1 MKYIQY
7 LKTFVAPLLAVAAL
21 VCFCASLSYGSGR
34 AGGKTMGSLWRE
46 YERYESLGLPARAE
60 KVLREIVD
68 KAAAQKSYTDFTRAG
83 IALSRTV
90 CSYDW
95 KASRKLRNE
104 LQEKAVE
111 LGNPVVTFRL
121 AMSDVIDLCVD
132 PQWIESEVFARK
144 DVLRAEYHPQLY
156 SMAGENP
163 VLQDF
168 LIAAVRNDYEFL
180 LWSLYG
186 EGRGWSWHCRLDEE
200 CLSKV
205 LGELKSEVGESYP
218 AGAWLEYQEIV
229 REDDC
234 GDTLAGFAS
243 KWRGKAVAVY
253 AQGRILEGKFSRMCE
268 DLSSGAEVLRKA
280 ERLRKVDGL
289 KKEDGLRKPS
299 SEDFISFRSECE
311 AFEKRRKAFRGAEFD
326 VAESCRAVEEIIDRM
341 DSRSLSVSASE
352 GKVRIV
358 AQNVGKA
365 VVTLSAGETPIHTET
380 VANPVKSYFVPD
392 TLCFT
397 LPEIPD
403 GVYSLD
409 CRSTDGKVSDRAS
422 YVKHTISTALRRIA
436 GAENP
441 VDSSAGNSF
450 RMGAYVAD
458 YLSGKPLD
466 KADVEISFKGQTVL
480 NVKDFPLGEGFV
492 DLSSVAEAMPD
503 SLKDG
508 RVLIRFSGTG
518 ENGLR
523 RESELMEL
531 WDIWP
536 RSGERSAE
544 EGSEG
549 HIEALVLTDRGAY
562 NPGETV
568 HFKSVLY
575 RVLPEGRMSA
585 LSCGESVEAVLL
597 GPKNSEIGRISLVSN
612 DFGSVFGA
620 FEIKADA
627 QGGIYRVNILKSG
640 KVVSSRSLRVDEF
653 VLPSWTLEFDKDTTA
668 YFDGDEV
675 SVGGWLKS
683 YSGHSLSGA
692 SVRYKVSRRGET
704 VDSGEVRV
712 KDGGRFDFGFKTLD
726 TGEEVRSVYAV
737 EVIVSDLTG
746 ETLQWRRTVTVNPFV
761 SLSLTLE
768 NEAEGTFRI
777 DSWDDSRTDS
787 DGGSRGRT
795 GWGISGEGMPQGDS
809 AVFRL
814 SAFSSGGFCPVNVV
828 RYELLR
834 GREVLLSGDVSLN
847 ETASGN
853 FELDLSG
860 MPSGMY
866 RVVCTA
872 SYTRSDGMQKSV
884 ETHYDIFRAPSG
896 DDAQD
901 FGKGWFYKKESR
913 GISALAG
920 CSDGEEWIVA
930 ELYDGECHLL
940 DSRNI
945 HLSGVRAG
953 QGSVERI
960 SFDYRDEYPEKVLL
974 SLLCFRDAGV
984 RSCTIEFERPL
995 PERSRMELSFER
1007 FRDRTLP
1014 GTRCSVSLLGEAS
1027 AEFAA
1032 TVFDVSTE
1040 VFGKNLWS
1048 GVGAK
1053 EPPFERVWC
1062 RTFSGRA
1069 SSVGPVFRKLSSS
1082 SGAAG
1087 PVLMNSKA
1095 ADRIVVEESAFADD
1109 LEAEAGEQNDAG
1121 SLGDIR
1127 LRENFRKTLAF
1138 RPALLPDASGKVSFE
1153 FEASDALG
1161 TYAVSVFSHDR
1172 NMRNAVIRREFL
1184 VTCPVKVSVVPPS
1197 FLYEGDL
1204 CRLRVAVAN
1213 SGAEPVAG
1221 ILSVSVFGGDDHRN
1235 LPPVLVRSVPL
1246 EVPADGQSSSVFE
1259 IAVPSFAVKSG
1270 TLGVKAVFSGRAPE
1284 VEPVSGASSGGVSG
1298 VCSSG
1303 KASGNPSV
1311 EVSDGIFLSIPVLA
1325 ANQTLTEAHSALLL
1339 PGADR
1344 DSLKNVLWS
1353 SFTGTSPDG
1362 AEYSEKTLSSLLL
1375 RDIEQSALPS
1385 SKDLV
1390 SLLSA
1395 YYSRAV
1401 LSYIR
1406 SGRNSADEAPSP
1418 SQTVEG
1424 SDEDILLNDNLL
1436 KDIFACRNA
1445 DGGFAWFKG
1454 FPSSP
1459 ILTALALERFAA
1471 LRDLCTVRPDDLEIS
1486 VRYLDNVVASGKPL
1500 PQWQGG
1506 ITMERYLYV
1515 RSMYGY
1521 VLPEGVT
1528 DDLKKSILR
1537 ILLPGKASSG
1547 RHSGTILENA
1557 LHTSTLVRLSAPDC
1571 AELLSAWGIRS
1582 KRKFFREA
1590 SLRIASLA
1598 DHSVSRPDGAVY
1610 FPNAVMPWRG
1620 LLESEAY
1627 AHTLLCNLFSSFL
1640 EAFSQT
1646 LDSSEVARYERIA
1659 DGLRLWM
1666 MLQKESQKWSGDPA
1680 CKDALLAILGGS
1692 DRVLSAKLAVV
1703 TKRYVKPLEDIREAG
1718 NGMKVQR
1725 EFYRQSLL
1733 GKTSGTSSES
1743 GASPVPESS
1752 LASGTVGRDS
1762 TGWVLLNEGDTLA
1775 VGEKVLSVI
1784 RLWSGENRSFV
1795 MLDAPHHAFLRPVE
1809 QLSGIS
1815 GGRFPGPFLPSSD
1828 IQSAGTPLSYRE
1840 VKRDRTQWYMEV
1852 CPEEWSTFCEE
1863 YFVVCG
1869 GEFTSP
1875 VISVESLYTPHYRA
1889 NSNFSEKMF
1898 AY

>member
-34 AGGKTMGSLWRE
+34 VGGRSMKSLWRE
-46 YERYESLGLPARAE
+46 YERYESGDLPARAE
-60 KVLREIVD
+60 KVLMEIVD

-144 DVLRAEYHPQLY
+144 DALKAEYHPQLY
-156 SMAGENP
+156 SLAGENP

-186 EGRGWSWHCRLDEE
+186 EGRGWNWHCRLDEE

-205 LGELKSEVGESYP
+205 FGELKSEVGESYP

-234 GDTLAGFAS
+234 GDALTGFAS

-253 AQGRILEGKFSRMCE
+253 AQGRILEEKFSRMC
-268 DLSSGAEVLRKA
+268 
-280 ERLRKVDGL
+280 
-289 KKEDGLRKPS
+289 
-299 SEDFISFRSECE
+299 EDFISFRSECE
-311 AFEKRRKAFRGAEFD
+311 AFEKRRKAFRGAELD

-341 DSRSLSVSASE
+341 DSRSLSVSASD

-422 YVKHTISTALRRIA
+422 YVKHTISAALRRIA
-436 GAENP
+436 MAENP

-450 RMGAYVAD
+450 RMGGYVAD

-480 NVKDFPLGEGFV
+480 SVKDFPLGEGFT
-492 DLSSVAEAMPD
+492 DLGPVVESLPD

-523 RESELMEL
+523 RESEQMEL
-531 WDIWP
+531 WDVWP
-536 RSGERSAE
+536 RDGERPAE
-544 EGSEG
+544 DGSEG

-575 RVLPEGRMSA
+575 RVLPDGRMSA
-585 LSCGESVEAVLL
+585 LSRGESVEAVLW
-597 GPKNSEIGRISLVSN
+597 GPKNSEIDRISLVSN

-620 FEIKADA
+620 FEIEADA
-627 QGGIYRVNILKSG
+627 QGGIYRLNILKSG
-640 KVVSSRSLRVDEF
+640 KVVSSRSLRVDDF
-653 VLPSWTLEFDKDTTA
+653 VLPSWTLEFDRDTTA

-692 SVRYKVSRRGET
+692 SVRYKVSRGGEA
-704 VDSGEVRV
+704 VDNGEVRV
-712 KDGGRFDFGFKTLD
+712 QDGGRFSFRFKTLD
-726 TGEEVRSVYAV
+726 TREDTRSLYSVQ
-737 EVIVSDLTG
+737 VIVSDLTG

-777 DSWDDSRTDS
+777 DSWDDSRTHS
-787 DGGSRGRT
+787 DGTSRMRT

-809 AVFRL
+809 AAFRL

-847 ETASGN
+847 ETTSGN

-872 SYTRSDGMQKSV
+872 SYTRSDGTQKSV
-884 ETHYDIFRAPSG
+884 ETHYDIFRVPSG

-960 SFDYRDEYPEKVLL
+960 SFDYRDEYPAKVLL

-984 RSCTIEFERPL
+984 RSCTMEFERPL

-1062 RTFSGRA
+1062 RTFSGKA
-1069 SSVGPVFRKLSSS
+1069 STGGPVFRKLSSS

-1095 ADRIVVEESAFADD
+1095 ADRIVVEESAIADD
-1109 LEAEAGEQNDAG
+1109 LEASVQNDAG

-1161 TYAVSVFSHDR
+1161 TYAVSVFAHDR
-1172 NMRNAVIRREFL
+1172 NMRNSVIRREFL
-1184 VTCPVKVSVVPPS
+1184 VTSPVKVSVVPPS

-1213 SGAEPVAG
+1213 SGAEPVEG
-1221 ILSVSVFGGDDHRN
+1221 ILSVSVFGGDNHEN
-1235 LPPVLVRSVPL
+1235 VPPVILRSVPL
-1246 EVPADGQSSSVFE
+1246 DVPAGAQSSSVFE
-1259 IAVPSFAVKSG
+1259 IAVPSLAVEAG
-1270 TLGVKAVFSGRAPE
+1270 TLGVKAVFSGKAPE
-1284 VEPVSGASSGGVSG
+1284 VEPVSGASSGSVSG
-1298 VCSSG
+1298 GSSSG
-1303 KASGNPSV
+1303 NSSGNSSGTPSV
-1311 EVSDGIFLSIPVLA
+1311 EVSDGIFLTIPVLA

-1344 DSLKNVLWS
+1344 DSLKNVLRS
-1353 SFTGTSPDG
+1353 AFTGTSPDG

-1406 SGRNSADEAPSP
+1406 SGRNSADEAPFP
-1418 SQTVEG
+1418 GQDVDG

-1436 KDIFACRNA
+1436 KNIFACRNA

-1454 FPSSP
+1454 FPSSAV
-1459 ILTALALERFAA
+1459 LTSFALERFAM
-1471 LRDLCTVRPDDLEIS
+1471 LKGILNIPDSDLEAS
-1486 VRYLDNVVASGKPL
+1486 VRYLDNVAFEGNTL
-1500 PQWQGG
+1500 PRNKGG
-1506 ITMERYLYV
+1506 VTMDRYLYV

-1521 VLPEGVT
+1521 VPCSGVKGASGKLVLRNLIPGT
-1528 DDLKKSILR
+1528 SGMSSETIL
-1537 ILLPGKASSG
+1537 GKALRAS
-1547 RHSGTILENA
+1547 A
-1557 LHTSTLVRLSAPDC
+1557 LVRLCSPDC
-1571 AELLSAWGIRS
+1571 RELLSSWGIRS
-1582 KRKFFREA
+1582 TRKLEREA
-1590 SLRIASLA
+1590 SRCIASLA
-1598 DHSVSRPDGAVY
+1598 DHSVSRSDGAVY

-1627 AHTLLCNLFSSFL
+1627 AHTLLCNLFSSFP
-1640 EAFSQT
+1640 EVFSRT
-1646 LDSSEVARYERIA
+1646 LDQSEAARYERIA
-1659 DGLRLWM
+1659 DGLRLWL

-1680 CKDALLAILGGS
+1680 CIDAVLAVLRGP
-1692 DRVLSAKLAVV
+1692 DRVLDAKMAVM
-1703 TKRYVKPLEDIREAG
+1703 TKRYAKPLEDIREAG
-1718 NGMKVQR
+1718 NGMKVHR
-1725 EFYRQSLL
+1725 EFYRQFPR
-1733 GKTSGTSSES
+1733 GKTVGDSSALAVSPAS
-1743 GASPVPESS
+1743 GAYVEAGSNS
-1752 LASGTVGRDS
+1752 A
-1762 TGWVLLNEGDTLA
+1762 GWVLLNEGDSLT

-1784 RLWSGENRSFV
+1784 RVWSGENRSFV
-1795 MLDAPHHAFLRPVE
+1795 MLDAPRHASLRPVE

-1815 GGRFPGPFLPSSD
+1815 GGWFSRPFLPPSE
-1828 IQSAGTPLSYRE
+1828 IQGEGTPLSYRE
-1840 VKRDRTQWYMEV
+1840 VKSDRTQWYMDV

-1863 YFVVCG
+1863 YFVTCS
-1869 GEFTSP
+1869 GEFSCP
-1875 VISVESLYTPHYRA
+1875 AISVESLYAPHYRA
-1889 NSNFSEKMF
+1889 NSNFSQKIF